1 MQSPLPRATTDKSE
15 RVTRR
20 AVLCGSAVV
29 AALTIRWVE
38 RWTRSDRVGEASV
51 VDPGLLDALRF
62 VNLSDEELP
71 AFSQWL
77 IVQPNAN
84 PLGLVPTNA
93 TRVQL
98 GAQLATR
105 GIALVSSG
113 DPAATTGRVR
123 TDVTPVLRLVR

>member
-1 MQSPLPRATTDKSE
+1 
-15 RVTRR
+15 
-20 AVLCGSAVV
+20 VLCGSAVV